1 MKKCIALL
9 SAIALVFVICS
20 CNSEESAITSTEP
33 AKKINST
40 DVANDTQ
47 LRNNAPFPS
56 GDTQFRLGDDQT
68 GFIARC
74 DMKVSN
80 GSGDYMF
87 YRGALY
93 YYDYKSE
100 TTVPLCNKPD
110 CKHDVDTYGSDCN
123 AAFNESEFYYDK
135 GIAYYD
141 DCIYLLG
148 NGNNKSDDLTSSSS
162 AKTISLFKVS
172 KTGSTREKLFS
183 LFDATDI
190 NTVGVFTVHRGNVF
204 WSINADNGT
213 KLYSMSL
220 ENKDSK
226 RLVFESNKPAAG
238 INRFM
243 GVGNSLYFAYSYAVD
258 DNYNEWEGGI
268 CRYDFDT
275 NEIYSLAKSYSCFTV
290 ADNRLFY
297 LDSDIAPKT
306 IYTCTLDGKNVKEIA
321 PCPDNSWHIFSDSK
335 YIYLSNSGNDNI
347 ASGDY
352 KLFVMTFDGEI
363 VDTINI
369 PKGCEILVGAT
380 MQNIYIID
388 NGLKALDK
396 SQIGVDK
403 KEWRTIYSVK
413 HDSGELVLNE

>member
-9 SAIALVFVICS
+9 SAIALVFVLCS

-47 LRNNAPFPS
+47 LRNNAPLPS
-56 GDTQFRLGDDQT
+56 DDTQFRLGDDQT

-403 KEWRTIYSVK
+403 KEWRTIYSIK

>member
-9 SAIALVFVICS
+9 SAIALVFVLCS

-47 LRNNAPFPS
+47 LRNNAPLPS
-56 GDTQFRLGDDQT
+56 DDTQFRLGDDQT

>member
-47 LRNNAPFPS
+47 LRNNAPLPS

-403 KEWRTIYSVK
+403 KEWRTIYSIK

>member
-47 LRNNAPFPS
+47 LRNNAPLPS